1 MKPQDSLSMQQILQ
15 PYIALNLLEKNS
27 DGQLVVSTKNG
38 QNLNKTVKTEEQMK
52 QQELIVLKNEKV
64 IKMAMESIKEVV
76 TKPNPSNGGPAG
88 L

>member
-38 QNLNKTVKTEEQMK
+38 QNLPKTVKTEEQVK
-52 QQELIVLKNEKV
+52 QQEPIVLKNEKV
-64 IKMAMESIKEVV
+64 IKMAMESIKEFVG
-76 TKPNPSNGGPAG
+76 KPAPSNGGPAG